1 MSKAGQRNVGSI
13 DNSFIEELD
22 ESFAQDR
29 QSTCHSLFRTGE
41 RGAEVVNPLSGCQER
56 ERKLNGREWRRTS
69 SRWSSPSRPTA
80 ALGSSVTKKMGAGM
94 MASPLS
100 MHFTNN

>member
-1 MSKAGQRNVGSI
+1 M
-13 DNSFIEELD
+13 

-29 QSTCHSLFRTGE
+29 QSTGHGLFCACE
-41 RGAEVVNPLSGCQER
+41 CCAEIIDPLSGCQKWEW
-56 ERKLNGREWRRTS
+56 KLNGGERKRTS
-69 SRWSSPSRPTA
+69 SKWPSAPEPAA